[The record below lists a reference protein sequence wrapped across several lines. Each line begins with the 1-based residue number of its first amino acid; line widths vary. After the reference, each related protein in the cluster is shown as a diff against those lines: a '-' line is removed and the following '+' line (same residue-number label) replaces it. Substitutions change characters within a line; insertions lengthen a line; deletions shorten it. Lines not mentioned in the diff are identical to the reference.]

1 MKKLSIKKKIMI
13 WFTVALLILA
23 LGTSAFTMYIS
34 RNVLN
39 QSIQERLINL
49 VSSNAE
55 EIEFYNS
62 LDGREREVSDFFL
75 SYKGGVLEIDDDF
88 CDYIDGICTALV
100 DSDNNLLYGEM
111 PFSLSDDEAFAFTS
125 VGTTTYKGERYYIYE
140 KKLNGDNLDGLW
152 LRGFVSEHETTHILY
167 NVARMSLWIVPLF
180 AIAAL
185 VGGYAITR
193 RSFLPVEKINQAASD
208 ISKSGDL
215 TKRIDIGE
223 GKDEIHQLA
232 DNFNRMFE
240 KLETNFNAEKQFTS
254 DASHEMRTPISVIQ
268 AQCEYALDF
277 AQSEEEYKEAL
288 EVIKRQS
295 MNISSLLS
303 QLLFFT
309 RLEQGTE
316 KYLLENLDFSQ
327 LVRSMC
333 DDRMILLSSSQE
345 LITEI
350 EDNVSILGNSGL
362 LSRLLS
368 NLLDNAY
375 KYSGDNAV
383 VKVEL
388 KDKGDLVELKVSDN
402 GIGISP
408 ENLNK
413 IWNRFYREDSSRNS
427 ENSFGLGLAMVKEI
441 ADFHGG
447 RLNVSSIQGSGS
459 TFIFSMPK

>member
-1 MKKLSIKKKIMI
+1 M
-13 WFTVALLILA
+13 
-23 LGTSAFTMYIS
+23 
-34 RNVLN
+34 
-39 QSIQERLINL
+39 
-49 VSSNAE
+49 
-55 EIEFYNS
+55 
-62 LDGREREVSDFFL
+62 
-75 SYKGGVLEIDDDF
+75 
-88 CDYIDGICTALV
+88 
-100 DSDNNLLYGEM
+100 
-111 PFSLSDDEAFAFTS
+111 
-125 VGTTTYKGERYYIYE
+125 
-140 KKLNGDNLDGLW
+140 DGLW

-193 RSFLPVEKINQAASD
+193 RSFLPVEKINQAAND

>member
-1 MKKLSIKKKIMI
+1 
-13 WFTVALLILA
+13 
-23 LGTSAFTMYIS
+23 
-34 RNVLN
+34 
-39 QSIQERLINL
+39 
-49 VSSNAE
+49 
-55 EIEFYNS
+55 
-62 LDGREREVSDFFL
+62 
-75 SYKGGVLEIDDDF
+75 
-88 CDYIDGICTALV
+88 
-100 DSDNNLLYGEM
+100 
-111 PFSLSDDEAFAFTS
+111 
-125 VGTTTYKGERYYIYE
+125 
-140 KKLNGDNLDGLW
+140 
-152 LRGFVSEHETTHILY
+152 
-167 NVARMSLWIVPLF
+167 
-180 AIAAL
+180 
-185 VGGYAITR
+185 
-193 RSFLPVEKINQAASD
+193 
-208 ISKSGDL
+208 
-215 TKRIDIGE
+215 
-223 GKDEIHQLA
+223 
-232 DNFNRMFE
+232 
-240 KLETNFNAEKQFTS
+240 
-254 DASHEMRTPISVIQ
+254 
-268 AQCEYALDF
+268 
-277 AQSEEEYKEAL
+277 
-288 EVIKRQS
+288 